1 MKRKWKTY
9 RKFSAG
15 TNEDTNISLKEHD
28 CKNSRNAWFVHI
40 SQACFRIDFR

>member
-1 MKRKWKTY
+1 MEKL

-28 CKNSRNAWFVHI
+28 QNSQNAWFVHI